1 MAELKV
7 IKIRASTLLEVII
20 AMVIILVVFTLAIG
34 VYNNVLRRSPSVKK
48 EQIKA
53 LTEQVITQSIKEH
66 KWEDEES
73 IVEDITIKKVVLP
86 YETYT
91 DLVMIIATAF
101 ENGEEAGQSR
111 MIVKK
116 D

>member
-7 IKIRASTLLEVII
+7 VKIRASTLLEVII

-34 VYNNVLRRSPSVKK
+34 IYNNVLSSSPSVKK

-53 LTEQVITQSIKEH
+53 LTDKVIAQSIKEG
-66 KWEDEES
+66 KWEEEE
-73 IVEDITIKKVVLP
+73 ITIEGITIKKVVVP
-86 YETYT
+86 YETYK
-91 DLVMIIATAF
+91 DLVVITATAF
-101 ENGEEAGQSR
+101 DNEKEAGQSR
-111 MIVKK
+111 QIVKK